1 MLTKLK
7 IIDNSGATLGRIIKI
22 LNKKTYLDVGSL
34 VLVSIQRNIPH
45 SKIRKGDTIKAI
57 IVNGSY
63 ENLITLVVADKSLIL
78 VKLAPKGKE
87 YLPLGTRIK
96 SPISSGLR
104 NINGMQ
110 KIISLSKRTI

>member
-7 IIDNSGATLGRIIKI
+7 IIDNSGAIIGRIIKI
-22 LNKKTYLDVGSL
+22 LNKKSSLAVGTL
-34 VLVSIQRNIPH
+34 VLVSVQKNIPH
-45 SKIRKGDTIKAI
+45 AKIRKGDTVKAI
-57 IVNGSY
+57 VVNGSY
-63 ENLITLVVADKSLIL
+63 NNLVSVINTTKSLIL

-96 SPISSGLR
+96 GPVSSALR

-110 KIISLSKRTI
+110 RITSLSKRTL